1 MVIFVAPQAKGIR
14 FSELKSVLSVAS
26 VRPKTLREA

>member
-26 VRPKTLREA
+26 VVVN